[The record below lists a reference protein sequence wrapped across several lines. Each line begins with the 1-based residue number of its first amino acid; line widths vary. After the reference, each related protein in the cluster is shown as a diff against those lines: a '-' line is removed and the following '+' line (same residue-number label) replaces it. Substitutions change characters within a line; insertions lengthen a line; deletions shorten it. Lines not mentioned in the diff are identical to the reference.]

1 MRPLQKQII
10 DELKVLPEIDPEK
23 EIRRS
28 VDFIKAYL
36 LKYPFFKSIVLG
48 ISGGQDSTL
57 CVKKRETLITSLLP
71 FACRMA
77 IKPMNRMQWMQ
88 SSS

>member
-36 LKYPFFKSIVLG
+36 LKYPFFKSLILICSI
-48 ISGGQDSTL
+48 IS
-57 CVKKRETLITSLLP
+57 LIFTFYFCIYLLQYFIP
-71 FACRMA
+71 KFS
-77 IKPMNRMQWMQ
+77 I
-88 SSS
+88 